1 MKLDKAKLIAIASTY
16 YRAGLAAVGYAFTVQ
31 NVTDPKGLAEAFAYG
46 AVGPILAALN
56 KNYKAYGRG
65 SKK

>member
-16 YRAGLAAVGYAFTVQ
+16 YRAGLAAVGYAYFKE
-31 NVTDPKGLAEAFAYG
+31 NVTAPLELAEAFLYG